1 MQITPGKLQGVGK
14 MKKVCFLLAVVV
26 LVSCATTKQGIYS
39 TYDELTETSLIRC
52 KLKMPFDPHRQGL
65 FDTNIITFY
74 KSPKAYSGSIT
85 MSFSLITSSWHFI
98 DSMILK
104 IDGAIQQLDPYDIDH
119 DVLID
124 GSIAET
130 IAWKLPFETVKRIGY
145 SQRTQVRFISSKGRN
160 LDFEFDTEQKD
171 LISEFL
177 DY

>member
-1 MQITPGKLQGVGK
+1 

-26 LVSCATTKQGIYS
+26 LVSCTTTKQGIFS

-52 KLKMPFDPHRQGL
+52 ELKMPFDPHRQGL
-65 FDTNIITFY
+65 FDKNIITFY
-74 KSPKAYSGSIT
+74 KLLKAYSGSIT
-85 MSFSLITSSWHFI
+85 MSFLLFTSSWHFI

-104 IDGAIQQLDPYDIDH
+104 IDGAIQQLYPDDIDH
-119 DVLID
+119 DVLSGGNI
-124 GSIAET
+124 SEA
-130 IAWKLPFETVKRIGY
+130 IAWKLPFETVKRIGD
-145 SQRTQVRFISSKGRN
+145 SQRTQVRFISSKERH